1 MSSNTGIVI
10 DFCENMSVSKLTI
23 AIKDVRNGGCEP
35 LRRWM
40 LHIKPSL
47 GVWTNLNIELD
58 TLKKNNVINCAFS
71 AQSGSS
77 SLNNIIN
84 CAFSAQSGSQ
94 LQFYGPANGRCW
106 DSFTPIS
113 SPPRRAEPLCP
124 AWSHRIA
131 SCQIVYTSNPAEEF

>member
-58 TLKKNNVINCAFS
+58 TLKKTMLSTALFQHN
-71 AQSGSS
+71 Q
-77 SLNNIIN
+77 
-84 CAFSAQSGSQ
+84 
-94 LQFYGPANGRCW
+94 GR
-106 DSFTPIS
+106 
-113 SPPRRAEPLCP
+113 AL
-124 AWSHRIA
+124 
-131 SCQIVYTSNPAEEF
+131 